1 MKRTLSLFIFLF
13 LSISCTNDLE
23 FQNYSDF
30 KVSGEKI
37 QIYDPQTRL
46 DVSRG
51 DFSPIIELQIN
62 KESSVIYPDN
72 RPTIFLFVA
81 HWCPYCREEIPE
93 VIEWINQADL
103 INKDVNIVL
112 VVTHTDP
119 EKNNY
124 PPDNWLFNE
133 NWQYPVIY
141 DDNQNTLS
149 EHFGITYFPSWVFTE
164 SDGEIALTFAG
175 RLGIDELQ
183 KLVN

>member
-1 MKRTLSLFIFLF
+1 MKRTLILFIFLF
-13 LSISCTNDLE
+13 LSISCTNELE
-23 FQNYSDF
+23 FENYSDF

-103 INKDVNIVL
+103 INTEPK
-112 VVTHTDP
+112 
-119 EKNNY
+119 KNNRRY
-124 PPDNWLFNE
+124 LMN
-133 NWQYPVIY
+133 I
-141 DDNQNTLS
+141 
-149 EHFGITYFPSWVFTE
+149 
-164 SDGEIALTFAG
+164 
-175 RLGIDELQ
+175 
-183 KLVN
+183 